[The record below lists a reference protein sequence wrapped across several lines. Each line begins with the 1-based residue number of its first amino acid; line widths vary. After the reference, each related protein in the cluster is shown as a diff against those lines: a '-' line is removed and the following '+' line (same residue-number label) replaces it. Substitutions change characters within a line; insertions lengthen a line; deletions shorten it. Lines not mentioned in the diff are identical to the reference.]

1 MGFIKINENELK
13 TKNYSNLIGNP
24 FKIFERDNEGTNLE
38 AYQEQTQQQIYDISE
53 ILIRKEEILEYQYS
67 YDGKRKAAKGYGN
80 FVIYNNSNKD
90 RIWDAQLKFIKT
102 QNNNISSKDKIN
114 LGIFEP
120 NSNKNIKYDILNTD
134 ELPNIVNLSEEI
146 EIVNDEIEELT
157 ITKSNSDLTEED
169 ETLNNEI
176 EREPFSN
183 HRVKNLLLLQGKNNL
198 VKFTIKLEN
207 TSSTTLGEIS
217 LTKSLFK
224 DFTEIEFEKGL
235 STDLKIG
242 KNQIHWS
249 FNELKPNEERQLT
262 FFSKITPRKNQT
274 IRTGVINLSY
284 ILKDSSISGIELDD
298 FSAYSHAMHV
308 INKKEKNNK
317 RNSWECFLSFEN
329 HSNFQM
335 EINSILVYDETK
347 SNKILDLNSSNK
359 DMIVLPGDKF
369 KTNEWEFD
377 LEKEPLF
384 LRKIEYSVKYNCETK
399 SNVVTQVGDHYFD
412 IADYTVEKEILEK
425 EIKSFEEA
433 KINNKIVIK
442 NLGSTPIKGCII
454 KLKIP
459 EDFLPSL
466 DIASYKI
473 KNSSG
478 ELNSGIVHLNIDPQ
492 DSNPSTSH
500 TLELEV
506 NLNNH
511 QLDSAI
517 GLNDQLEITFPII
530 AKTPDN
536 EKTYDFPL
544 ETHFYYTKYKGKG
557 PDDLE
562 EYYVFKQDLSHI
574 DRSSINIA
582 HKRRKLMVGKEIF
595 PGRNTNEFAINIS
608 VKNRSNVKIQDVNI
622 TDTFPE
628 GFKLISS
635 NIDHKIS
642 KADKGKDKTIVFAID
657 SLSPYQEKEILYY
670 LEVAHGKENL
680 STELESFF
688 LG

>member
-24 FKIFERDNEGTNLE
+24 FKIFKRDNEGTNLA
-38 AYQEQTQQQIYDISE
+38 AYKEQTQQQIYDISE

-67 YDGKRKAAKGYGN
+67 YDGKKKVAKGYGN
-80 FVIYNNSNKD
+80 FVVYNNSDKD
-90 RIWDAQLKFIKT
+90 RIWDAQLTFIKT
-102 QNNNISSKDKIN
+102 KNNNISSKDKIN

-120 NSNKNIKYDILNTD
+120 NSNKDIKYDILNTD
-134 ELPNIVNLSEEI
+134 ELPDIINLSEEI
-146 EIVNDEIEELT
+146 EIVNDGIEELT

-169 ETLNNEI
+169 ETLSNEI
-176 EREPFSN
+176 EREPYSN
-183 HRVKNLLLLQGKNNL
+183 YRIKNLLLLQGTNNL

-207 TSSTTLGEIS
+207 TSSSTLGEIS
-217 LTKSLFK
+217 LTKDLFK

-235 STDLKIG
+235 SSELKIG

-249 FNELKPNEERQLT
+249 INELKPNEERQLT
-262 FFSKITPRKNQT
+262 FFSKITPRKNQK

-298 FSAYSHAMHV
+298 FTAYSHAMHV
-308 INKKEKNNK
+308 IIKKEKNFK

-329 HSNFQM
+329 HSNFKM

-347 SNKILDLNSSNK
+347 SNKILDLSSSNR

-399 SNVVTQVGDHYFD
+399 SNVVTQIGDHYFD
-412 IADYTVEKEILEK
+412 IVDYTVDKEILEK

-433 KINNKIVIK
+433 IINNKIVIK
-442 NLGSTPIKGCII
+442 NLGSIPINGCII
-454 KLKIP
+454 KEKIP

-466 DIASYKI
+466 DITSYKI

-500 TLELEV
+500 TLELEL
-506 NLNNH
+506 NLNNP

-536 EKTYDFPL
+536 EKSYDFPV
-544 ETHFYYTKYKGKG
+544 ETHFYYSKYNGKG
-557 PDDLE
+557 PDDLG
-562 EYYVFKQDLSHI
+562 EYFVFKQDLSQI
-574 DRSSINIA
+574 DRASLNVA

-595 PGRNTNEFAINIS
+595 PGRNTNEFAINILI
-608 VKNRSNVKIQDVNI
+608 KNRSNIKIQDVNI

-642 KADKGKDKTIVFAID
+642 KADKGKDKKIVFAID

-670 LEVAHGKENL
+670 LEVADGKENL
-680 STELESFF
+680 TTELESFF